1 VRASVSGITVWDD
14 RPGPRNAYSG
24 NSFDETLSMALHSLV
39 EASAS
44 DITIHDDAP
53 RGNTSV
59 ILQER
64 RDRSPPRDRHSS
76 SSREVTVSSPDVL
89 PHDSAL
95 RRTRRRKARMR
106 RSQNDFT
113 ECLYPRP
120 RSSPEHTSLV
130 STLSQTTCSNRT
142 QTQSSTPGYLHAQTR
157 EWAAG

>member
-59 ILQER
+59 ILQE
-64 RDRSPPRDRHSS
+64 
-76 SSREVTVSSPDVL
+76 SREVTVSSPDVR